1 MAPLVIVSLAWL
13 AAGPRPCLP
22 DGASLSRAEA
32 LLRGEVSSD
41 RTPAVQYRHFT
52 VDSVLVSFDHGLAD
66 VARGARAGATTTFH
80 GFSVTKTV
88 TALAVLQLV
97 DRGHIDLDA
106 PAADYLPDI
115 PYGPEITVRQ
125 LLAHSA
131 GLPNPMPVRWT
142 HLVSEAGSFDAD
154 GFFDALLARHSRVK
168 SPPNRRYAY
177 SNLGYVLLG
186 RIIEGVTGVGYQ
198 EYVTTNILDVIGLLP
213 AELGFV
219 LDPAR
224 HATGYHRRRSISRLL
239 LPFLMDTRT
248 YLKPAQNGWQPF
260 EAFYVNGAAYG
271 GLVGTAD
278 GFARYLQALL
288 DPASGLISDESRRM
302 LFTDNV
308 LSGGDRSGMALS
320 WHLGEL
326 AGVRYA
332 AHAGGGGGYY
342 AEIRVY
348 PELQRG
354 SVLLFNRSGFS
365 DARFLDRV
373 DGHVL
378 ARPDRTARP
387 RPGPPGP
394 DQEPDHQEPAS

>member
-13 AAGPRPCLP
+13 ASAGPRPCSP
-22 DGASLSRAEA
+22 DAASVSRVEA
-32 LLRGEVSSD
+32 LLRDEVSSR

-52 VDSVLVSFDHGLAD
+52 VDSVLVACDHGLAD
-66 VARGARAGATTTFH
+66 VARGARAGAATTFH

-97 DRGHIDLDA
+97 DRGLVDLDA
-106 PAADYLPDI
+106 PVAGYLQDS
-115 PYGPEITVRQ
+115 PYGPEITVRH

-142 HLVSEAGSFDAD
+142 HLVSAADAFDAD
-154 GFFDALLARHSRVK
+154 RFFDALLVRHSRAK

-186 RIIEGVTGVGYQ
+186 RIIERVNGVGYE
-198 EYVTTNILDVIGLLP
+198 EYVRMNILEPMGLSP

-224 HATGYHRRRSISRLL
+224 HATGYHRRRSFSRLL
-239 LPFLMDTRT
+239 LPLLMDTRT
-248 YLKPAQNGWQPF
+248 YLKPAQSGWQPF
-260 EAFYVNGAAYG
+260 EPFYVNGAAYG

-278 GFARYLQALL
+278 GFTRYLQSLL
-288 DPASGLISDESRRM
+288 DPATGLISDESRRL
-302 LFTDNV
+302 LFTGHV
-308 LSGGDRSGMALS
+308 LSDGERSGMALS
-320 WHLGEL
+320 WHLGDL
-326 AGVRYA
+326 DGHRYA
-332 AHAGGGGGYY
+332 THAGGGGGFY
-342 AEIRVY
+342 AEIRIY
-348 PELQRG
+348 PDLQRG

-373 DGHVL
+373 DRHVL
-378 ARPDRTARP
+378 AGGATP
-387 RPGPPGP
+387 
-394 DQEPDHQEPAS
+394 

>member
-1 MAPLVIVSLAWL
+1 MVPVVLVSLAWL
-13 AAGPRPCLP
+13 ASAGPRPCP
-22 DGASLSRAEA
+22 AGDASPSRVAA
-32 LLRGEVSSD
+32 LLRDEVSSR

-52 VDSVLVSFDHGLAD
+52 VDSVLVAYDHGLAD
-66 VARGARAGATTTFH
+66 VARGAPADATITFH

-88 TALAVLQLV
+88 TALAILQLA
-97 DRGHIDLDA
+97 DRGLMELDA
-106 PAADYLPDI
+106 PAASYLPDI
-115 PYGPEITVRQ
+115 PYGSEITIRH

-142 HLVSEAGSFDAD
+142 HLVSAGDAFDAD
-154 GFFDALLARHSRVK
+154 GFFDAVLVRHSRVK

-186 RIIEGVTGVGYQ
+186 RIIERVTGLGYQ
-198 EYVTTNILDVIGLLP
+198 EYVTTNILEPSGLSP
-213 AELGFV
+213 AELGFT

-224 HATGYHRRRSISRLL
+224 HATGYHRRRSFSRLL
-239 LPFLMDTRT
+239 LPLLMDTRT
-248 YLKPAQNGWQPF
+248 YLKPTQSGWQPF
-260 EAFYVNGAAYG
+260 EPFYVNGAAYG

-278 GFARYLQALL
+278 GFTRYLQALL
-288 DPASGLISDESRRM
+288 DPASGLITDASRRV

-308 LSGGDRSGMALS
+308 LSGGERSGMALS
-320 WHLGEL
+320 WHLGDL
-326 AGVRYA
+326 DGHRYA
-332 AHAGGGGGYY
+332 AHAGGGGGFY

-373 DGHVL
+373 DRHML
-378 ARPDRTARP
+378 ARRVTP
-387 RPGPPGP
+387 
-394 DQEPDHQEPAS
+394 